1 MEDSKYSDLVEII
14 KARKKEPPKEM
25 HLFQQIGWV
34 SGYSQCEKDI
44 LDIIKELEGDMG
56 NDIR

>member
-14 KARKKEPPKEM
+14 KGRKKEPPKDM

-44 LDIIKELEGDMG
+44 LDIIKELEEDME
-56 NDIR
+56 NDI

>member
-14 KARKKEPPKEM
+14 KDRKKEPPKDM
-25 HLFQQIGWV
+25 HLFQQSGWV

-44 LDIIKELEGDMG
+44 LDIIKELEGDME
-56 NDIR
+56 NDI

>member
-14 KARKKEPPKEM
+14 KDRKKEPPKDM

-44 LDIIKELEGDMG
+44 LDIIKELEEDME
-56 NDIR
+56 NDI

>member
-14 KARKKEPPKEM
+14 KDRKKEPPKDM
-25 HLFQQIGWV
+25 HFFQQIGWV

-44 LDIIKELEGDMG
+44 LAIIKGLEGDME
-56 NDIR
+56 NDI

>member
-14 KARKKEPPKEM
+14 KDRKKEPPKDM

-44 LDIIKELEGDMG
+44 LAIIKGLEEE
-56 NDIR
+56 